1 MTAGVTKEGGSVVS
15 PVYPRES
22 SEEDPA
28 RVQTS
33 FGRNAEERPSGASNS
48 ADSRNLHVPR
58 YPERDGATRLGG
70 DITRMETNHLPTN
83 GQNGVEEPS
92 SPYWLRAEEIDNAF
106 VEISTAHVPV
116 GDVAEAST
124 HPMRLGKP
132 GKGQNNE
139 QAPLPGPQTA
149 GVPQHGLHRYGG
161 HSRLQRTDALAPL
174 FRLPGHGPGGR
185 PARLLSRYGQV
196 KPTPDAVSASAQAP
210 PLRDSGSLPSVP
222 HSQYGGLAGQKE
234 PGSEGPARASETP
247 ARLNATGSTSM
258 PWKRQSLSLRSVH
271 LVPQSERILYDEVAR
286 LDTIS
291 MFAVRARPE
300 VGLQQ
305 DIFINDW
312 VEDITR
318 QKTMLLPVVEMPVVI
333 KSAAEEQ
340 RKVVTSTAGNAALAG
355 AGDFISA
362 VLRYITN
369 VFMTHIVNQSIY
381 GIFVEANTVVIVLGY
396 AAKLGLDS
404 ALLRFL
410 STYRTKG
417 ERGKA
422 AALIRFATGVSL
434 ISGLICALLFF
445 AFSSL
450 LANIVYHKA
459 VYDIPFKESALLVP
473 LIGTQLVVAS
483 GLQALK
489 AIKWKVYV
497 DRLIQPGLTL
507 LLLGVFYL
515 LGLRLEALILAT
527 ICGYLASMITG
538 QILLRKA
545 ANTLLNGA
553 SPEYERKTW
562 LRFALP
568 MFFNSMIRNI
578 LNSTDVLFLGALAAT
593 SQVGLYGAA
602 DRVSYFVVMPLIAL
616 NVIFSPVIAELHAR
630 GEHKQLANMFKIVTK
645 WSFSLSWPI
654 FLSCL
659 VFHDAILGIFGAK
672 YIAAGLVLIILAFG
686 NLVDSGV
693 GSVNY
698 LLVMT
703 GRPRVILVNTVI
715 TVVVNVTLAI
725 LLVPRYG
732 IIGAALAAALAVLI
746 LNVVGLI
753 EVYWIMKIHPYRWD
767 ILKPLAAGIIASL
780 VTAPLAAVIHP
791 GYGHLAILGAL
802 CLVMPLVIVYV
813 ALLALFRFSEEDV
826 MVFETVRAK
835 LGKKKPA

>member
-1 MTAGVTKEGGSVVS
+1 M
-15 PVYPRES
+15 
-22 SEEDPA
+22 
-28 RVQTS
+28 QTS
-33 FGRNAEERPSGASNS
+33 FTN
-48 ADSRNLHVPR
+48 HVPAN
-58 YPERDGATRLGG
+58 E
-70 DITRMETNHLPTN
+70 H
-83 GQNGVEEPS
+83 EESS
-92 SPYWLRAEEIDNAF
+92 SPYWHAVEEVDNDF

-124 HPMRLGKP
+124 HPMRLGSLEE
-132 GKGQNNE
+132 GQNNE
-139 QAPLPGPQTA
+139 PAPLPGPQAA
-149 GVPQHGLHRYGG
+149 GTGTPHYGLQRHSG
-161 HSRLQRTDALAPL
+161 HSRVQKTDTLSPP
-174 FRLPGHGPGGR
+174 FRLPSHGPGGR
-185 PARLLSRYGQV
+185 HARLLPRYGQV
-196 KPTPDAVSASAQAP
+196 KPAPHTASAP
-210 PLRDSGSLPSVP
+210 PQVLQPQRSLPPVP
-222 HSQYGGLAGQKE
+222 HSQYGGSAGEEELA
-234 PGSEGPARASETP
+234 SEGLLRPSETP
-247 ARLNATGSTSM
+247 ARLNATGSTRG
-258 PWKRQSLSLRSVH
+258 PWKRHATPFRTVQ
-271 LVPQSERILYDEVAR
+271 LVPQSEKVLYDEVAR

-318 QKTMLLPVVEMPVVI
+318 QETTRLSVVEMPVVI
-333 KSAAEEQ
+333 KSAAEEK
-340 RKVVTSTAGNAALAG
+340 RSMVASTAGNAALAG

-369 VFMTHIVNQSIY
+369 VFMTHIVDQSVY

-404 ALLRFL
+404 VLLRFL
-410 STYRTKG
+410 STYRTQG

-422 AALIRFATGVSL
+422 AALIRFATSVSL

-445 AFSSL
+445 VLSSL
-450 LANIVYHKA
+450 LAHMVYHKA

-507 LLLGVFYL
+507 VLLGVFYL

-545 ANTLLNGA
+545 ASNLLNGA

-562 LRFALP
+562 LRFAFP

-616 NVIFSPVIAELHAR
+616 NVIFSPIIAEFHSR
-630 GEHKQLANMFKIVTK
+630 GEHAQLANMFKIVTK

-654 FLSCL
+654 FLGCL

-672 YIAAGLVLIILAFG
+672 YIAAGWVLIILAFG

-703 GRPRVILVNTVI
+703 GRPRVILVNTVT
-715 TVVVNVTLAI
+715 TVVVNVALAI

-732 IIGAALAAALAVLI
+732 IIGAALAAALAVVI

-767 ILKPLAAGIIASL
+767 MLKPLVAGIIASL
-780 VTAPLAAVIHP
+780 ATAPLAALIHP

-835 LGKKKPA
+835 LGKRKTA